1 MKSISLFIKLYFTIS
16 YFNYRTL
23 AKPDFQGPFRN
34 RSAQHRPSMLRDG
47 IFKKHSYAIIHFY
60 YNRKSRNLT
69 HLFYISPPIVSLR
82 SSFFRYLSFFII
94 RRLRVF
100 RHLAFHVFIIRRLCV
115 FRYPPSPRF
124 PLSCV
129 LRFHYSSSPLFF
141 VIIIFCFHDSL
152 FL

>member
-16 YFNYRTL
+16 YFDYRTL

-82 SSFFRYLSFFII
+82 SSFFRYLSFFVI
-94 RRLRVF
+94 
-100 RHLAFHVFIIRRLCV
+100 
-115 FRYPPSPRF
+115 FRYPPSSRF
-124 PLSCV
+124 PSSCV
-129 LRFHYSSSPLFF
+129 SRFHYSPSLRFSLSAVSAFS
-141 VIIIFCFHDSL
+141 VILRFTFSL
-152 FL
+152 FVVSIILRYHYFLFS